1 MNTRSDRRAAVKKLK
16 TLVLSPK
23 IEINEYRK
31 AIEKEFSCEML
42 PAGVECT
49 EQDAGGVKYDL
60 LTPVVYASN
69 RIIFYIHGGSFVG
82 GSRSS
87 YRNFCSSLANDA
99 SCRVA
104 VPEYRLAPEHPFP
117 ASVDDILTAFRTVYA
132 DEKAAARL
140 ENSAAKEG
148 EDKLPE
154 YTFGLKDEDE
164 DKKKEE
170 PGGNIIIASDGSGAS
185 LTLALMFRMTEDQ
198 LKSVKKV
205 VFFSPWLDL
214 SRSSPLLTGRRVYDE
229 VLSGDSM
236 RRASDLYTYDS
247 NSENIFISPL
257 KAPPKNFEGFPPF
270 FIQMGEKEILVQ
282 QVKEFEAIL
291 ASAKVECTL
300 DIWPNMMYMFQFA
313 DEFLNE
319 SHLAV
324 EKAGKEISKRPEEY
338 EESEEEKSQR
348 QKILDRNNI
357 RSE

>member
-1 MNTRSDRRAAVKKLK
+1 MNTRADRRAAVKKLK
-16 TLVLSPK
+16 ALVLSPK

-31 AIEKEFSCEML
+31 GIENEFSCELL

-82 GSRSS
+82 GSRQS
-87 YRNFCSSLANDA
+87 YRNFCSSLANDS

-104 VPEYRLAPEHPFP
+104 IPEYRLAPEHPFP
-117 ASVDDILTAFRTVYA
+117 SSVDDLLTAFRSIYA

-140 ENSAAKEG
+140 ESSAKE
-148 EDKLPE
+148 KPE
-154 YTFGLKDEDE
+154 YTFGLEE
-164 DKKKEE
+164 EEPKKEE
-170 PGGNIIIASDGSGAS
+170 PGANIIIASDGSGAS

-205 VFFSPWLDL
+205 VFFSPWLDV

-270 FIQMGEKEILVQ
+270 FIQMGEKEILIQ
-282 QVKEFEAIL
+282 QVKQFESLL
-291 ASAKVECTL
+291 AQAKVECTL
-300 DIWPNMMYMFQFA
+300 DIWPDMMYMFQFA

>member
-1 MNTRSDRRAAVKKLK
+1 MMS
-16 TLVLSPK
+16 
-23 IEINEYRK
+23 
-31 AIEKEFSCEML
+31 
-42 PAGVECT
+42 
-49 EQDAGGVKYDL
+49 
-60 LTPVVYASN
+60 SN

-82 GSRSS
+82 GSRQS
-87 YRNFCSSLANDA
+87 YRNFCSSLANDS

-104 VPEYRLAPEHPFP
+104 IPEYRLAPEHPFP
-117 ASVDDILTAFRTVYA
+117 SSVDDILTAFRTIYA

-140 ENSAAKEG
+140 ETSAKE
-148 EDKLPE
+148 EPE
-154 YTFGLKDEDE
+154 YTFGLKEE
-164 DKKKEE
+164 EAPKKEE
-170 PGGNIIIASDGSGAS
+170 PDANIIIASDGSGAS

-205 VFFSPWLDL
+205 VFFSPWLDV

-270 FIQMGEKEILVQ
+270 FIQMGEKEILIQ
-282 QVKEFEAIL
+282 QVKQFEALL
-291 ASAKVECTL
+291 AQANVECKL
-300 DIWPNMMYMFQFA
+300 DIWPDMMYMFQFA

-324 EKAGKEISKRPEEY
+324 EKAGKEISKRRDDSDEDR
-338 EESEEEKSQR
+338 SQR
-348 QKILDRNNI
+348 QMILDRNNI
-357 RSE
+357 HPE